1 MKFTCTIK
9 SYAQERIFTGKN
21 GERVVRDIVLTKVSD
36 NPLIEEKYPNEF
48 VAAYYSHIDDDVLN
62 RAVANKTCFVFD
74 LSFRV
79 QPSQDGTWLKQRVSI
94 ENISQE

>member
-1 MKFTCTIK
+1 MKIK
-9 SYAQERIFTGKN
+9 CYIKNYTQERCFTGKN
-21 GERVVRDIVLTKVSD
+21 GERVVRDITLTKVSD

-48 VAAYYSHIDDDVLN
+48 LAAYFSHIDDDVLN
-62 RAVANKTCFVFD
+62 RAAANKTVFTFD

-79 QPSQDGTWLKQRVSI
+79 QPSQDGTWAKQRVTI